1 MQTYRAQIVVDPEAF
16 GMDAVELTTRLK
28 QGTPA
33 VFTRDYYA
41 NTGSFQADP
50 RPLRDGQETEIA
62 SAITAL
68 AK

>member
-1 MQTYRAQIVVDPEAF
+1 MQTYLAQIVVDPEAF

-41 NTGSFQADP
+41 NTGSFQVDP

-68 AK
+68 AE

>member
-1 MQTYRAQIVVDPEAF
+1 MQTYRAQIVVDPVAF
-16 GMDAVELTTRLK
+16 GMDAVALTTRLK
-28 QGTPA
+28 LGTPA

-41 NTGSFQADP
+41 NTGSSQVDP